1 MRSTT
6 TTVFYCLGLSLI
18 TAIGVARAQ
27 STPEPVPDPQS
38 IAVTCNA
45 NTRANPP
52 ALSALLPCDVPTKS
66 DNSSDEIQQSFD
78 TFSWQ
83 SFVAL
88 NWPQDGQTIGKGNGP
103 GGDAPA
109 SWAGWMDALT
119 MMNPNPPAWG
129 TKAPLPAACQ
139 RLSDSASAQTPVL
152 SSIGKTM
159 DLLTADNQPFNTGPL
174 IDQNGNYTRFQILIN
189 KPMYDFI
196 IDNHLNTKAGQAAYV
211 PTQTPPNRTSP
222 TMNFPGGFQSGPS
235 SMTQPVA
242 TAPGYEG
249 AIMLKTAFKL
259 LGANDDPAKF
269 HTIKAFVYTAGATPQ
284 QDICSLQTVGMVG
297 MHIGNKVQRFPQW
310 VWSTFEHVRN
320 DPSVDDIAAGN
331 VKGPY
336 NYYNPACSAASCP
349 PNQPPPRPWNPAVQ
363 PFPGGYKTQVVR
375 LIPINESYKRINT
388 QWQAPLANTVWAN
401 YELIG
406 TQWPTQQDNQGNPT
420 GFPFPRFM
428 ANTTMETYIQGTV
441 PQSSS
446 SCIACHNNAVDTA
459 GHPSDFTF
467 VLERATQ

>member
-1 MRSTT
+1 MRSITPT
-6 TTVFYCLGLSLI
+6 FFYCLGLSLV
-18 TAIGVARAQ
+18 AAVGGARAQ
-27 STPEPVPDPQS
+27 STPDPQS
-38 IAVTCNA
+38 MAVTCNA
-45 NTRANPP
+45 NTRANAP
-52 ALSALLPCDVPTKS
+52 ALSPLLPCDVPTKP
-66 DNSSDEIQQSFD
+66 DNSPDEIQQSFD

-88 NWPQDGQTIGKGNGP
+88 NWPQSGQSLGQGNGP

-109 SWAGWMDALT
+109 AWSGWMDALT
-119 MMNPNPPAWG
+119 IMNPNPPAWG

-139 RLSDSASAQTPVL
+139 RLSDPAGAETPVL
-152 SSIGKTM
+152 TSIGKTM
-159 DLLTADNQPFNTGPL
+159 DLLTAANQPFNTGPL

-211 PTQTPPNRTSP
+211 PTQTPKNRTSP
-222 TMNFPGGFQSGPS
+222 TMNFPGGFQSEPI

-242 TAPGYEG
+242 TAPGYQG
-249 AIMLKTAFKL
+249 AIMLKIAFKML
-259 LGANDDPAKF
+259 DANDDPAKF

-284 QDICSLQTVGMVG
+284 QDICNLQTVGMVG

-320 DPSVDDIAAGN
+320 APSVDDVTAGN
-331 VKGPY
+331 AKGPY
-336 NYYNPACSAASCP
+336 NYYDPSCSAQSCP
-349 PNQPPPRPWNPAVQ
+349 ANMPPPRPWNPAVQ

-375 LIPINESYKRINT
+375 LIPINESYKRINE
-388 QWQAPLANTVWAN
+388 QWQTPLGKSVWAN